1 LETLIMETIVLLIAG
16 VWAALFIFG
25 ALMDITRW

>member
-1 LETLIMETIVLLIAG
+1 METIVLLIAG
-16 VWAALFIFG
+16 VWVAFFIFG